1 MNLNKWLDE
10 SLPEVVTKLE
20 SSNKEFT
27 KKERSIGTA
36 GKKRVYDVLDA
47 LRSALFPGV
56 YEEYPI
62 DQYNMDMFISGEL
75 RRAAMLLAPLLE
87 QAFYNECR
95 REDKDHS
102 ECTGCAIRAARV
114 TAKLISSLPEIREM
128 LLQDIQAAYDGDPAV
143 KYREEILLS
152 YPYITAITIHR
163 IAHILYEE
171 KVPVIPR
178 IMSEYAHQETGI
190 DINPGAK
197 IGKRFF
203 IDHGTGVV
211 IGETCTIGDN
221 VKIYQGVTLGALS
234 FALDAAGNP
243 IKGIKRHPDIEDD
256 VVIYAGATIL
266 GGDTVIGKGSIIG
279 GNVWL
284 THSVAPGT
292 KVYNSQP
299 EPIIKEKKI

>member
-1 MNLNKWLDE
+1 MSLNKWLDDG
-10 SLPEVVTKLE
+10 LPEVVAKLDAA
-20 SSNKEFT
+20 NRAFT
-27 KKERSIGTA
+27 QKERSIGSA
-36 GKKRVYDVLDA
+36 GKKQVYNVISA

-62 DQYNMDMFISGEL
+62 DQYHMDIFIGNEL
-75 RRAAMLLAPLLE
+75 RRASMLLVRLIE

-95 REDKDHS
+95 RTDKDHS
-102 ECTGCAIRAARV
+102 ECKECSDRAAEV
-114 TAKLISSLPEIREM
+114 TAELIAKLPEIREM
-128 LLQDIQAAYDGDPAV
+128 LAYDIQAAYDGDPAV
-143 KYREEILLS
+143 RFREEILLS
-152 YPYITAITIHR
+152 YPYINAVTVHR
-163 IAHILYEE
+163 IAHVLYEAH
-171 KVPVIPR
+171 VPVIPR
-178 IMSEYAHQETGI
+178 IMSEFAHQETGI

-197 IGKRFF
+197 IGKSFF

-234 FALDAAGNP
+234 FALDETGNP

-284 THSVAPGT
+284 THSVAPGS

-299 EPIIKEKKI
+299 EPIIKAQKK